1 MLLDPACLA
10 DGEWCCCWWCLWWA
24 VSLRLQVASEKVV
37 EKAFGE
43 YAFCNLVLFLVV
55 FNFLG

>member
-1 MLLDPACLA
+1 M
-10 DGEWCCCWWCLWWA
+10 
-24 VSLRLQVASEKVV
+24 SLRLQVKSEKVV

-43 YAFCNLVLFLVV
+43 YVFCNLVLFLVV